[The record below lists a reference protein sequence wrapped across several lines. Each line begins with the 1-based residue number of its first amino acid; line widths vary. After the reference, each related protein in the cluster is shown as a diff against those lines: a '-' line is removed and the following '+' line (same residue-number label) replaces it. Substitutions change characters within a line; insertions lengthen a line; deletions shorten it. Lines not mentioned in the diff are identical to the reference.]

1 MKAAPLFEIQPR
13 DCDVQAQ
20 FECNGKNR
28 EAAVETLRSQIKDRL
43 AKFAVVCPDVA
54 AEIEADREKA
64 AALSTKLS
72 ELVTSQSAKLNEI
85 ETLLLER
92 ADLLQQR
99 SVFEEQHRNAVA
111 ILSTTDCLD
120 LTKPELAELTT
131 KREHLPQRIAECQI
145 QADSLGASIKRQAKA
160 GRFDIDAVL
169 KVLHAAA
176 GRQGRSPYRVDDHIC
191 ELIEAG
197 FAKV

>member
-1 MKAAPLFEIQPR
+1 MKTAPLFEIEPR
-13 DCDVQAQ
+13 DCDVQAR

-28 EAAVETLRSQIKDRL
+28 EAAVETLRSEIKNRL
-43 AKFAVVCPDVA
+43 AKFKMVCPEVFE
-54 AEIEADREKA
+54 EIEADREKA
-64 AALSTKLS
+64 ASLAQKLS
-72 ELVTSQSAKLNEI
+72 ELVTSQSAILNQI
-85 ETLLLER
+85 ESLLLER

-99 SVFEEQHRNAVA
+99 SVFEQQHRNAVA
-111 ILSTTDCLD
+111 ILSTTDCLN

-131 KREHLPQRIAECQI
+131 KREHLPQRIAEFQSR
-145 QADSLGASIKRQAKA
+145 ADKIGAEIKRQAKA